1 MYRPALRLASPV
13 VTVLSA
19 AALAGCSALTSA
31 PHVATGLVSHQL
43 CSAAFVAGLDPEAFY
58 AQAVHPVVAPAE
70 SLLHHRID
78 RDKGEVTA
86 TFAGGATSRAVY
98 RGPLGCVVVQGEA
111 PAAVKLDPLP
121 LTPDLLPPIAGPQVV
136 TPTDPALIAALD
148 DSFAEPDKGPQR
160 QTKAVVIVH
169 DGRVIAERY
178 APGYGPDTP
187 IMGWSMT
194 KSVTNAL
201 LGILVRQ
208 GRLDMYKPAPVTA
221 WSNPADAH
229 HAITPDSLLRMA
241 SGLDMGQSLT
251 GSWKDGFDPTARME
265 FAERDMAGFAERA
278 PARWAPGAKWTYA
291 NGNTLLLSRIVR
303 DKVGGDAASVYA
315 FEHRELFDPLG
326 MAHTTLELDSVGT
339 PIGAT
344 HMWAPARDWARFGLL
359 YLNDGVVSGQRILPE
374 GWVDYSARLTP
385 GSENYGYGA
394 GFWTNRGASP
404 ATAWRVKAGMP
415 PDSFVAQGSY
425 GQATVIIPS
434 AHLVIVRMGYAFTPR
449 GDMAALARLVS
460 KTVAAVKGT

>member
-1 MYRPALRLASPV
+1 MHRLVRRLAPPLASLV
-13 VTVLSA
+13 GA
-19 AALAGCSALTSA
+19 ATLGGCSGLITA

-43 CSAAFVAGLDPEAFY
+43 CSATFVAGLDPETFY

-70 SLLHHRID
+70 GLLRHTID

-98 RGPLGCVVVQGEA
+98 RGSLGCVVIQGDA
-111 PAAVKLDPLP
+111 PAPAKLDNAPLA
-121 LTPDLLPPIAGPQVV
+121 PDLLPPIAGPEVV
-136 TPTDPALIAALD
+136 TPTDPALIAALN
-148 DSFAEPDKGPQR
+148 DSFAEPENGPHR
-160 QTKAVVIVH
+160 WTKAVVIVH

-187 IMGWSMT
+187 MTGWSMT

-208 GRLDMYKPAPVTA
+208 GKLRMDQPAPVTA
-221 WSNPADAH
+221 WSNPGDPH

-251 GSWKDGFDPTARME
+251 GQWTDAFDPTGRMV

-315 FEHRELFDPLG
+315 FEHKELFDRLG
-326 MAHTTLELDSVGT
+326 MSHTTLEMDSVGT
-339 PIGAT
+339 PIGAS

-359 YLNDGVVSGQRILPE
+359 YLNDGVVGGQRILPE

-404 ATAWRVKAGMP
+404 ATHWRVKAGMP
-415 PDSFVAQGSY
+415 SDSFIAQGSY
-425 GQATVIIPS
+425 GQATVVIPS
-434 AHLVIVRMGYAFTPR
+434 SHLVIVRMGYAFTPR
-449 GDMAALARLVS
+449 GDMGALARLVS
-460 KTVAAVKGT
+460 KTVAAVKGS